1 MGLVKATCQADESSL
16 CGAYVLSEYVIIGV
30 DPGRRDF
37 VTWNHKVPAS
47 NKLRSRQR
55 TELERVWGKM
65 DAMDADDE
73 GRPALEAE
81 IARLKEEVRRRRGV
95 MLSTSGTVSNT
106 RGSPLRATTRLS
118 CCHAA
123 RRAEDESDQDEAF

>member
-1 MGLVKATCQADESSL
+1 MSGLFRFLRGVIAVLSGSGILLLLVLWMLPLAEAVESSP
-16 CGAYVLSEYVIIGV
+16 VRV
-30 DPGRRDF
+30 
-37 VTWNHKVPAS
+37 AS

>member
-1 MGLVKATCQADESSL
+1 MSGLFRFLRGVIAALSASRILLLFLLWILPLAEAVESSP
-16 CGAYVLSEYVIIGV
+16 VRV
-30 DPGRRDF
+30 
-37 VTWNHKVPAS
+37 AS

-55 TELERVWGKM
+55 TELERVWRKM
-65 DAMDADDE
+65 DAMGADDE

-106 RGSPLRATTRLS
+106 RRSPLRATTRLS